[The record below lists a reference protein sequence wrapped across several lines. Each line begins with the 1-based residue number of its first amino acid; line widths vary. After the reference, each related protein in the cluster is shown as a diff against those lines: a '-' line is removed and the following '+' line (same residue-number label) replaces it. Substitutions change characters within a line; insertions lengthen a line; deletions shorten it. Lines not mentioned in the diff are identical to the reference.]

1 MIADKLKELG
11 EYAEELEKEEP
22 LDLLYNYINQI
33 TRELENLPEY
43 QSSLG
48 NEFGNDV
55 IKVVNRYTSKDLSTS
70 LISYHLLSV
79 LVSFVKKSMIENKAI
94 SLGINRNLYKRE
106 MNLLFKGKWK

>member
-22 LDLLYNYINQI
+22 LDLLYNYINQV
-33 TRELENLPEY
+33 TRELENLTEY

-55 IKVVNRYTSKDLSTS
+55 IKVVNGYTSKDLLTS
-70 LISYHLLSV
+70 LISYHLFSV
-79 LVSFVKKSMIENKAI
+79 LVSFVKKSMIEDKAN

-106 MNLLFKGKWK
+106 MNFLFKGKWK

>member
-22 LDLLYNYINQI
+22 LDLLYNYINQV
-33 TRELENLPEY
+33 TRELENLTEY

-55 IKVVNRYTSKDLSTS
+55 IKVVNGYTSKDLLAS
-70 LISYHLLSV
+70 LVSYHLLGV
-79 LVSFVKKSMIENKAI
+79 LVSFVKKSMIEDKAN

-106 MNLLFKGKWK
+106 MNFLFKGKWK